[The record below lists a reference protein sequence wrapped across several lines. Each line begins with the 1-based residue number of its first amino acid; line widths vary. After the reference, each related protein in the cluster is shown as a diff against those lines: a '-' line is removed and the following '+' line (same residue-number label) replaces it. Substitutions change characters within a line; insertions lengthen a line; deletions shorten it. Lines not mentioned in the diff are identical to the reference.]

1 LAHKLTRRRVFLD
14 EIVRSRSAASPT
26 NTTPRRNG
34 ARLRGS
40 ATTFLALP
48 NGTLS
53 RRLPTSAFPA
63 RKSTK
68 PGKSATPKSAL
79 PSTAKTGEQMT
90 EPTEKNDLIVYDNV
104 DTAPIISFDM
114 APAHG
119 IMGGQVQIELA
130 CRILNALSD
139 GSVEI
144 KFITSGRLRCSPVA
158 ALTLRNAI
166 DAALKMLEQPQQ
178 APAATVTLN

>member
-1 LAHKLTRRRVFLD
+1 MTNEDRPDTTLD
-14 EIVRSRSAASPT
+14 DITGVTEAAFQRARFAALSFARSTMAPAAF
-26 NTTPRRNG
+26 G
-34 ARLRGS
+34 HVIFEA
-40 ATTFLALP
+40 
-48 NGTLS
+48 
-53 RRLPTSAFPA
+53 
-63 RKSTK
+63 
-68 PGKSATPKSAL
+68 
-79 PSTAKTGEQMT
+79 TAKTGWTNDQ
-90 EPTEKNDLIVYDNV
+90 PTEKNELIIYENV

-130 CRILNALSD
+130 CRILNAQSD

-158 ALTLRNAI
+158 ALSLRDAI

-178 APAATVTLN
+178 APAATAKLN